1 LCLKTPQDC
10 RKFTGKEDPYRRQQD
25 GKTKKQ
31 RRKRT
36 MAKESITCE
45 IKRHI
50 GILSCST
57 SGWRKEFNEVSWN
70 GGAQKYDIRDWSAD
84 HRYNKRAS
92 TMTRE
97 EAEALY
103 VLLGKELKRDGE

>member
-1 LCLKTPQDC
+1 
-10 RKFTGKEDPYRRQQD
+10 
-25 GKTKKQ
+25 
-31 RRKRT
+31 
-36 MAKESITCE
+36 MAKENITCE

-97 EAEALY
+97 EAGALY

>member
-1 LCLKTPQDC
+1 
-10 RKFTGKEDPYRRQQD
+10 
-25 GKTKKQ
+25 
-31 RRKRT
+31 

-70 GGAQKYDIRDWSAD
+70 GGAHKKAAKIPFLKPWLPLVEARGVEPLSENNSKEASPGAD
-84 HRYNKRAS
+84 GCFGNLLPCSPPAGPAITPDRQVAS
-92 TMTRE
+92 
-97 EAEALY
+97 
-103 VLLGKELKRDGE
+103 